1 MASTTTA
8 VTLTK
13 AEKAY
18 LATLAENFKNAG
30 GILQRI
36 AIVDG
41 ATDELRKERK
51 MREREKERE
60 RGNRQSPTTSECW
73 VPVPSLG

>member
-1 MASTTTA
+1 MASTSTT

-51 MREREKERE
+51 MREREPMLKV
-60 RGNRQSPTTSECW
+60 SDS
-73 VPVPSLG
+73 SYYAHSY

>member
-41 ATDELRKERK
+41 ATDE
-51 MREREKERE
+51 
-60 RGNRQSPTTSECW
+60 
-73 VPVPSLG
+73 